1 MNRDWSLRSRLTH
14 RLVLGVSL
22 GWLTGLF
29 IAIFVIAHEMT
40 ELLDDSL
47 KASAHVASAAFASG
61 QGTERLDLDPD
72 YAIRILRN
80 GAETTPA
87 PWPEQQAD
95 GTHQLPGWR
104 IYRLSRDQGAL
115 VVEVGQSDEWRRD
128 ELLESVEALL
138 VLMLPVLLVVLLT
151 VRRAIAAALGPAL
164 RFAAVLKDRPAT
176 DLSPFADA
184 DLPRELQPIP
194 VALNGYLQRIHN
206 HIESERQ
213 FATNAAHE
221 LRTPLASASAQA
233 QLIAAGRG
241 DAGAARAMTAALDR
255 LARIIE
261 RLLQLSRAEAG
272 IDGHARCD
280 LVRIIRIVIAA
291 EDRTAIL
298 FDDGDIERA
307 MIAVHPDAVALLL
320 GNALR
325 NAVEHGT
332 GSVTLTLRP
341 GPILQIRNPV
351 APGAAYRH
359 ETFAKSAGSTG
370 AGLGL
375 TIMRRMAE
383 RNGLGFDTRIDG
395 QIATLTL
402 DFSARAVA
410 QAD

>member
-1 MNRDWSLRSRLTH
+1 MSRDWSLRSRLTR

-22 GWLTGLF
+22 GWLTGLG
-29 IAIFVIAHEMT
+29 IAMFVIAHEMT

-61 QGTERLDLDPD
+61 QGTARLELAPD
-72 YAIRILRN
+72 YGVRIRRN
-80 GAETTPA
+80 GTEINPA
-87 PWPEQQAD
+87 PWPEQQTS
-95 GTHQLPGWR
+95 GTHQLDGWR

-138 VLMLPVLLVVLLT
+138 ILMLPVLLVVLLT
-151 VRRAIAAALGPAL
+151 VRHAIAAALGPAL
-164 RFAAVLKDRPAT
+164 RFAAVLKNRPAT

-194 VALNGYLQRIHN
+194 VSLNGYLQRINN

-241 DAGAARAMTAALDR
+241 DANSARAMTAALDR
-255 LARIIE
+255 LGRIIE
-261 RLLQLSRAEAG
+261 RLLQLARAEAG
-272 IDGHARCD
+272 IDGQARCD
-280 LVRIIRIVIAA
+280 LVQIIRIVVAA
-291 EDRTAIL
+291 EDRGAIL

-307 MIAVHPDAVALLL
+307 MISVHPDAVALLL

-325 NAVEHGT
+325 NAIEHGT
-332 GSVTLTLRP
+332 GGVTLTLRA

-351 APGAAYRH
+351 APGAAFRH

-375 TIMRRMAE
+375 TIMRKMAE
-383 RNGLGFDTRIDG
+383 RNGIGFDTRIDG
-395 QIATLTL
+395 LVATLML
-402 DFSARAVA
+402 DFSAHAMV
-410 QAD
+410 QAG

>member
-1 MNRDWSLRSRLTH
+1 MSRDWSLQGRLTR
-14 RLVLGVSL
+14 RLILGVSL
-22 GWLTGLF
+22 GWLTGLC

-47 KASAHVASAAFASG
+47 KASAHVATAAFAASG
-61 QGTERLDLDPD
+61 TAEGLDLDPD
-72 YAIRILRN
+72 YGIRIRRGGVEIN
-80 GAETTPA
+80 PA
-87 PWPEQQAD
+87 PWPEQQED

-104 IYRLSRDQGAL
+104 IYRHSRDAGGL
-115 VVEVGQSDEWRRD
+115 VVEVGQSDVWRKD

-164 RFAAVLKDRPAT
+164 RFAATLKNRPAT
-176 DLSPFADA
+176 DLSSFPEA

-194 VALNGYLQRIHN
+194 GALNGYLQRINN
-206 HIESERQ
+206 HIEAERQ

-221 LRTPLASASAQA
+221 LRTPLAVASAQA

-241 DAGAARAMTAALDR
+241 DLRAARSMSAALDR
-255 LARIIE
+255 LGRILE

-280 LVRIIRIVIAA
+280 LVRIIRIVIAEA
-291 EDRTAIL
+291 ADASVV
-298 FDDGDIERA
+298 FDDGDFETA
-307 MIAVHPDAVALLL
+307 LIAVHPDAVALLL

-325 NAVEHGT
+325 NAIEHGT
-332 GSVTLTLRP
+332 GGVTLTLRP
-341 GPILQIRNPV
+341 GPVLQISNPV
-351 APGAAYRH
+351 GEGAAFRH
-359 ETFAKSAGSTG
+359 DTFAKSATSTG

-375 TIMRRMAE
+375 TIMRKMAE
-383 RNGLGFDTRIDG
+383 RNGIGIDTRMDG
-395 QIATLTL
+395 KIATLTL

-410 QAD
+410 QAG

>member
-1 MNRDWSLRSRLTH
+1 MSRDWSLRSRLTR

-22 GWLTGLF
+22 GWLTGLA

-47 KASAHVASAAFASG
+47 KASAHVASAAFAAG
-61 QGTERLDLDPD
+61 QGTEGLDLDPD
-72 YAIRILRN
+72 YAIRIQRN
-80 GAETTPA
+80 GVETIPA
-87 PWPEQQAD
+87 PWPAQQQD

-104 IYRLSRDQGAL
+104 IYRLSRDHGGL

-164 RFAAVLKDRPAT
+164 RFAAALKDRPAT

-194 VALNGYLQRIHN
+194 VALNTYLQRIHN

-241 DAGAARAMTAALDR
+241 DARAARAMTAALDR
-255 LARIIE
+255 LGRIIE

-280 LVRIIRIVIAA
+280 LVRIIRIVISA
-291 EDRTAIL
+291 EDRTAIT

-320 GNALR
+320 GNAIR
-325 NAVEHGT
+325 NAIEHGT

-351 APGAAYRH
+351 APGSAFRH

-375 TIMRRMAE
+375 TIMRKMAE

-395 QIATLTL
+395 QMATLTL
-402 DFSARAVA
+402 DFSARALA
-410 QAD
+410 